1 MTTITHKNRFWSLL
15 PGCLFLGAAILAPIA
30 STPAVAQ
37 DPGGYSDGD
46 ISVPIPTDPDIRAP
60 QNDFP
65 PEIGPDPTSDYPTE
79 LPTYGDAGTAAEPA
93 PPPDDLMPLPA
104 PTVPATSPA
113 PIDLAKK
120 VVLIGR
126 PPFIS
131 VKEMLVL
138 VKGLTGF
145 LKKEMGVKDVR
156 VVTAKNYSGVLDAL
170 ARGTIDF
177 AWLGPTSYVIAAAQT
192 PLIPLAQAKRR
203 TGASYHGVFI
213 TRGDSKI
220 LGLDDIKG
228 KTIGFVDPE
237 SASGYLYPLFFLKR
251 AGINPAKHCRKVE
264 FLWKH
269 DAVLAAVLAR
279 RIDVGVCLED
289 NVANIR
295 DKKILDQLLV
305 LGKTDEV
312 PSDVVGCRAD
322 CHPTLRE
329 AFQKALLMTSTLKQ
343 PTGGPAGSP
352 PIMQFM
358 PVDEAGI
365 DSVRNVL
372 REIKDLR
379 RN

>member
-1 MTTITHKNRFWSLL
+1 MNDDIMRVFQRFTRVRGFFFHACALL
-15 PGCLFLGAAILAPIA
+15 ALVLLLA
-30 STPAVAQ
+30 TPLVAQ
-37 DPGGYSDGD
+37 EGTDDDD

-65 PEIGPDPTSDYPTE
+65 PDTSSDATSDYPTE
-79 LPTYGDAGTAAEPA
+79 LPTDGDVAAEPA

-104 PTVPATSPA
+104 PPTPATPPA
-113 PIDLAKK
+113 PLDLSKK

-131 VKEMLVL
+131 VKEMLIL

-156 VVTAKNYSGVLDAL
+156 VVTAKNYSGVLSAL
-170 ARGTIDF
+170 GRGTIDF

-192 PLIPLAQAKRR
+192 PLIALAKAKRR
-203 TGASYHGVFI
+203 TGATYHGVFI
-213 TRGDSKI
+213 TRKDSKI

-251 AGINPAKHCRKVE
+251 AGINPAKHCKKVE
-264 FLWKH
+264 FLRKH

-279 RIDVGVCLED
+279 KIDVGVCLED

-305 LGKTDEV
+305 LGNTDEV

-329 AFQKALLMTSTLKQ
+329 AFQKALLKTSTLKQ
-343 PTGGPAGSP
+343 PTGGTAGNP

-358 PVDEAGI
+358 PINESDI
-365 DSVRNVL
+365 DSVRTVL
-372 REIKDLR
+372 KETKDLR
-379 RN
+379 QN